1 MKSFLYKLRNK
12 LWIFA
17 LAMIPFSMLMMVLP
31 ADKKLVPL
39 SMIELM
45 TFVPWIFCLIEAALL
60 VLSIVLFAKKI
71 GNKLNILLVCVS
83 IFILAMFGTLGLQ
96 ADISRSPE
104 KLESIESEIGIDF
117 PDDVDL
123 IANEMSECLTIIVK
137 LNDGEFEQISNASA
151 TWSENIDKV
160 SLDKIPDSYAES
172 KFFTSDHFL
181 IYNSTKG
188 EFTESVE
195 NNTSDKFIFIGYDK
209 DEGVLTIC
217 KEK

>member
-17 LAMIPFSMLMMVLP
+17 LAMIPFSMLMMVLQ

-45 TFVPWIFCLIEAALL
+45 TFVPWIFCAVEAVLLI
-60 VLSIVLFAKKI
+60 LSIVLFAKKI
-71 GNKLNILLVCVS
+71 GNKLKILLVCVS
-83 IFILAMFGTLGLQ
+83 ILILAMFGTLGMQ

-104 KLESIESEIGIDF
+104 KLETIESEMGIDF

-123 IANEMSECLTIIVK
+123 IANEMSEYLTIIVK
-137 LNDGEFEQISNASA
+137 LNDDEFEQISSMSGA
-151 TWSENIDKV
+151 WSESIDKV

-188 EFTESVE
+188 EFTESVG
-195 NNTSDKFIFIGYDK
+195 NNSNDKFIFIGYDK

>member
-45 TFVPWIFCLIEAALL
+45 TFVPWIFCAVEVVLLI
-60 VLSIVLFAKKI
+60 LSIVLFAKKI

-137 LNDGEFEQISNASA
+137 LNDGEFEQISSASGA
-151 TWSENIDKV
+151 WSENIDKL

-172 KFFTSDHFL
+172 KFLASEHFL
-181 IYNSTKG
+181 LYNSTKG